1 MARLPKKKAG
11 GGKKRKRTQTPES
24 GPSAESGRQQTDTLP
39 DAEGSGN
46 GKKEEEKK
54 KQARA
59 LKKSPPA
66 AKAASPKAAK
76 NFLDKSIQFLR
87 EVKVELKKVTW
98 PTRKQTIGSTV
109 VVIILVMIIS
119 LFLGVVDL
127 GLSSLVR
134 AVLQ

>member
-11 GGKKRKRTQTPES
+11 GGKKKKKTQTPEAGS
-24 GPSAESGRQQTDTLP
+24 STESGREQMATLP
-39 DAEGSGN
+39 VADGSAN
-46 GKKEEEKK
+46 GTEEEKK
-54 KQARA
+54 KPARTP
-59 LKKSPPA
+59 KKSQPA
-66 AKAASPKAAK
+66 AKAASPKEGK

-87 EVKVELKKVTW
+87 EVKIELKKVTW

-119 LFLGVVDL
+119 FFLGVVDI

-134 AVLQ
+134 VVLQ